1 MNDEKVAILLLS
13 LDEEVAA
20 KVMKNFNSA
29 EIERIGKHMSRLD
42 SVSME
47 EVGNVA
53 KEFCNLARQKGGV
66 LPVHGDTL
74 RNLIVKA
81 AGADT
86 AHDILVNIERTA
98 PQGESYNNP
107 LIKKLQEID
116 PQVLIDFTKTEH
128 PQTIALILSYMGI
141 EQAANILE
149 GLSPELTSDII
160 KRMATLKSVPHEFIA
175 DIAKTLEKEIIV
187 GGVSNLQPGG
197 ITLVADI
204 MNKMNRSTE
213 NAIMKSLDD
222 NVPEIATEIRKK
234 MFTFEDILKLDD
246 RSIQELLR
254 EVSTEDLGRAL
265 KVVDEE
271 MRGVI
276 FKNMSKRGA
285 EMLKED
291 IEMMPP
297 IRLSEIEKSQR
308 IIIDATKKLEGEGKI
323 VIIRGEGGDQFV

>member
-20 KVMKNFNSA
+20 RVMKNFSSA

-47 EVGNVA
+47 EVSNVA
-53 KEFCNLARQKGGV
+53 KEFCSLARQRGGV

-81 AGADT
+81 AGADM

-107 LIKKLQEID
+107 LIRKLQEID
-116 PQVLIDFTKTEH
+116 PQILIDFTKTEH
-128 PQTIALILSYMGI
+128 PQTIALILSYMGT
-141 EQAANILE
+141 EQAANVLE
-149 GLSPELTSDII
+149 GLSPELQSDII

-222 NVPEIATEIRKK
+222 NVPEIAAEIRKK

-271 MRGVI
+271 MRVVI

>member
-13 LDEEVAA
+13 LDEEIAA
-20 KVMKNFNSA
+20 RVMKNFNSA

-42 SVSME
+42 SVSIE
-47 EVGNVA
+47 DVSNVA

-66 LPVHGDTL
+66 LPVHGDAL

-86 AHDILVNIERTA
+86 AHDILVNIERMA
-98 PQGESYNNP
+98 PHGESYNNP

-116 PQVLIDFTKTEH
+116 PQILIDFTRTEH
-128 PQTIALILSYMGI
+128 PQTIALILSYMGT
-141 EQAANILE
+141 EQAANVLE

-213 NAIMKSLDD
+213 NAIMKSLED
-222 NVPEIATEIRKK
+222 NVPEIAAEIRKK

>member
-20 KVMKNFNSA
+20 RVMKNFNSA

-47 EVGNVA
+47 DVSNVA

-74 RNLIVKA
+74 RNLLVKA

-86 AHDILVNIERTA
+86 AHDILANIERTA
-98 PQGESYNNP
+98 PHGESYNNP
-107 LIKKLQEID
+107 LTKKLQEID
-116 PQVLIDFTKTEH
+116 PQTLLDFTKTEH
-128 PQTIALILSYMGI
+128 PQTIALILSYMGT
-141 EQAANILE
+141 EQAANVLE

-160 KRMATLKSVPHEFIA
+160 KRMATLKSVPHEFVA
-175 DIAKTLEKEIIV
+175 DIAKTLEKEIIS
-187 GGVSNLQPGG
+187 GGVSSLQPGG
-197 ITLVADI
+197 ITMVADI

-222 NVPEIATEIRKK
+222 NVPEIAAEIRKK
-234 MFTFEDILKLDD
+234 MFTFEDILNLDD

-297 IRLSEIEKSQR
+297 IRLLEIEKSQR
-308 IIIDATKKLEGEGKI
+308 IIIDVTKKLEGEGKI

>member
-1 MNDEKVAILLLS
+1 
-13 LDEEVAA
+13 
-20 KVMKNFNSA
+20 
-29 EIERIGKHMSRLD
+29 
-42 SVSME
+42 
-47 EVGNVA
+47 
-53 KEFCNLARQKGGV
+53 
-66 LPVHGDTL
+66 
-74 RNLIVKA
+74 
-81 AGADT
+81 
-86 AHDILVNIERTA
+86 
-98 PQGESYNNP
+98 
-107 LIKKLQEID
+107 
-116 PQVLIDFTKTEH
+116 
-128 PQTIALILSYMGI
+128 
-141 EQAANILE
+141 
-149 GLSPELTSDII
+149 
-160 KRMATLKSVPHEFIA
+160 
-175 DIAKTLEKEIIV
+175 
-187 GGVSNLQPGG
+187 
-197 ITLVADI
+197 

-222 NVPEIATEIRKK
+222 SDPEIAAEIRKK

-271 MRGVI
+271 MQGVI

-323 VIIRGEGGDQFV
+323 VIIRGEEADQFV

>member
-20 KVMKNFNSA
+20 RVMKNFSSA
-29 EIERIGKHMSRLD
+29 EIERIGKHMSQLD

-47 EVGNVA
+47 VVSNVA
-53 KEFCNLARQKGGV
+53 KEFCTLARQRGGV

-86 AHDILVNIERTA
+86 AHDILINIERTV
-98 PQGESYNNP
+98 PHGESYNNP
-107 LIKKLQEID
+107 LIQKLQDID
-116 PQVLIDFTKTEH
+116 PQILTDFTKTEH
-128 PQTIALILSYMGI
+128 PQTIALLLSYMGT
-141 EQAANILE
+141 EQAANVLE
-149 GLSPELTSDII
+149 GISPELQGDII

-197 ITLVADI
+197 ITMVADI
-204 MNKMNRSTE
+204 MNKMNRNTE
-213 NAIMKSLDD
+213 NAIMKALDD
-222 NVPEIATEIRKK
+222 NVPEIAAEIRKK

-271 MRGVI
+271 MRVVI

>member
-20 KVMKNFNSA
+20 RVMKNFSSA
-29 EIERIGKHMSRLD
+29 EIERIGKHMSQLD

-47 EVGNVA
+47 EVSNVA
-53 KEFCNLARQKGGV
+53 KEFCALARQRGGV

-86 AHDILVNIERTA
+86 AHDILINIERTV
-98 PQGESYNNP
+98 PHGESYNNP
-107 LIKKLQEID
+107 LIQKLQEID
-116 PQVLIDFTKTEH
+116 PQILIDFTKTEH
-128 PQTIALILSYMGI
+128 PQTITLILSYM
-141 EQAANILE
+141 AAEHAASVLE
-149 GLSPELTSDII
+149 GLSPELQSDII
-160 KRMATLKSVPHEFIA
+160 KRMATLKSVPHEFIT

-204 MNKMNRSTE
+204 MNKMNRGTE

-222 NVPEIATEIRKK
+222 NVPDIAAEIRKK

-308 IIIDATKKLEGEGKI
+308 IVIDATKKLEGEGKI

>member
-20 KVMKNFNSA
+20 RVMKNFSSA

-42 SVSME
+42 SVSLE
-47 EVGNVA
+47 EVSNVA
-53 KEFCNLARQKGGV
+53 KEFCNLTRQKGGV

-81 AGADT
+81 AGADM

-116 PQVLIDFTKTEH
+116 PQILIDFTKTEH
-128 PQTIALILSYMGI
+128 PQTIALILSYMGA
-141 EQAANILE
+141 EQAANVLE
-149 GLSPELTSDII
+149 GLSPELTSDIV
-160 KRMATLKSVPHEFIA
+160 KRMATLKSVPQEFIA

-187 GGVSNLQPGG
+187 GGVNNLQPGG
-197 ITLVADI
+197 VTLVADI
-204 MNKMNRSTE
+204 MNKMNRNTE

-222 NVPEIATEIRKK
+222 NVPEIAVEIRKK

-297 IRLSEIEKSQR
+297 IRLSEVEKSQR
-308 IIIDATKKLEGEGKI
+308 NIIDATKKLEGEGKI

>member
-20 KVMKNFNSA
+20 RVMKNFNSA

-47 EVGNVA
+47 DVSNVA

-74 RNLIVKA
+74 RNLLVKA

-86 AHDILVNIERTA
+86 AHDILANIERTA
-98 PQGESYNNP
+98 PHGESYNNP
-107 LIKKLQEID
+107 LTKKLQEID
-116 PQVLIDFTKTEH
+116 PQTLLDFTKTEH
-128 PQTIALILSYMGI
+128 PQTIALILSYMGT
-141 EQAANILE
+141 EQAANVLE

-160 KRMATLKSVPHEFIA
+160 KRMATLKSVPHEFVA
-175 DIAKTLEKEIIV
+175 DIAKTLEKEIIS
-187 GGVSNLQPGG
+187 GGVSSLQPGG
-197 ITLVADI
+197 ITMVADI

-222 NVPEIATEIRKK
+222 NVPEIAAEIRKK
-234 MFTFEDILKLDD
+234 MFTFEDILNLDD

-308 IIIDATKKLEGEGKI
+308 IIIDVTKKLEGEGKI

>member
-1 MNDEKVAILLLS
+1 
-13 LDEEVAA
+13 
-20 KVMKNFNSA
+20 
-29 EIERIGKHMSRLD
+29 MSRLD
-42 SVSME
+42 SVSID
-47 EVGNVA
+47 EVSNVA

-66 LPVHGDTL
+66 LPVNGDTL

-81 AGADT
+81 AGADA

-98 PQGESYNNP
+98 PHGESYNNP
-107 LIKKLQEID
+107 LIQKLQDID
-116 PQVLIDFTKTEH
+116 PQILIDFTKTEH
-128 PQTIALILSYMGI
+128 PQTIALILSYMEI
-141 EQAANILE
+141 EQAANVLE

-222 NVPEIATEIRKK
+222 NVPEIAAEIRKK

-254 EVSTEDLGRAL
+254 EVATEDLGRAL